1 MIEVDRLVK
10 RYGGHTALHGISFSV
25 RGGSVTAFLGLNG
38 AGKSTTLRVLS
49 CFLPPSSGA
58 VTVAGFDVVRQSHE
72 VRRSIGY
79 LPESVPLHLEM
90 KVREYLSF
98 RSRLKGVAARDVATR
113 IAAAAS
119 RCDVT
124 DVLNAPIG
132 SLSKGYRQRVG
143 IADAIVHQPKVLIL
157 DEPTSGLDPAQR
169 LQVRSLVKELGSD
182 RTVFV
187 STHIIPEVE
196 ATCDTVVVIHK
207 GHIVRAGPIQSM
219 SRGGGI
225 RLVTRGAANLQGE
238 LQGDGTSSAVFRT
251 LEEASAAASR
261 IVRSGGHI
269 LEMAPEQEGLEVA
282 FARMTSGT
290 DS

>member
-10 RYGGHTALHGISFSV
+10 RYGGHTALDGISFSV
-25 RGGSVTAFLGLNG
+25 KGGSVTAFLGLNG

-49 CFLPPSSGA
+49 CFLPPTSGT
-58 VTVAGFDVVRQSHE
+58 VSVAGFDVVRQSE
-72 VRRSIGY
+72 QVRRTIGY

-90 KVREYLSF
+90 KVGEYLSF
-98 RSRLKGVAARDVATR
+98 RARLKGVAARDVASA

-119 RCDVT
+119 RCDVL

-143 IADAIVHQPKVLIL
+143 IADAIVHRPKVLIL

-169 LQVRSLVKELGSD
+169 LQVRALVRELGAD

-196 ATCDTVVVIHK
+196 ATCDTVVVIHR
-207 GHIVRAGPIQSM
+207 GRVLNAGPLQSM
-219 SRGGGI
+219 SRGGGV
-225 RLVTRGAANLQGE
+225 RLTVRGTDLPNGE
-238 LQGDGTSSAVFRT
+238 SRSDGTSFAVFKDA
-251 LEEASAAASR
+251 EEASSAAAR
-261 IVRSGGHI
+261 ALKAGGQI
-269 LEMAPEQEGLEVA
+269 IELAPEREGLEVA
-282 FARMTSGT
+282 FARMTTGA
-290 DS
+290 DA